1 MYFDNFFS
9 SPKLL
14 QDLQNEGTYAC
25 LTVHAGHVGY
35 CHLRIESWREKA
47 NWSASKKAILFT
59 QNGMINAM
67 SIPYQPILIPSR
79 QKLWKKRKNGDVVRV
94 ENPVCVDLYNN
105 NMGGVDPSDQLRS
118 YYSACRPSKKW
129 YKYLFWFIF
138 DLSLVNSFIIF
149 KENVQRSRRRT
160 LVDVCFALVKQLIA
174 GFLSRAANR
183 KRTMKAAALEVTI
196 TPENATGHFII
207 QGEGNARRRH
217 CVQCKKEGRKTSSSR
232 AKETIYKCAQC
243 GIALYKDPCFLR
255 FHSA

>member
-1 MYFDNFFS
+1 MLDSSCRSCRLQPSSHRKLKREGELICEQKGNLVYTKWHDKRDVNTLSTNFDPLA
-9 SPKLL
+9 PK
-14 QDLQNEGTYAC
+14 
-25 LTVHAGHVGY
+25 TVKE
-35 CHLRIESWREKA
+35 R
-47 NWSASKKAILFT
+47 
-59 QNGMINAM
+59 
-67 SIPYQPILIPSR
+67 
-79 QKLWKKRKNGDVVRV
+79 RKNGDVVRV

-105 NMGGVDPSDQLRS
+105 NMGGVDPSDRLRS

-160 LVDVCFALVKQLIA
+160 LVDVCFALAKQLIA
-174 GFLSRAANR
+174 GFSSQAANR
-183 KRTMKAAALEVTI
+183 KRTMKAAALEVTT

-207 QGEGNARRRH
+207 QGEGNARKRH

-232 AKETIYKCAQC
+232 AKETIYECAQC
-243 GIALYKDPCFLR
+243 GIALYKDPCFLQ